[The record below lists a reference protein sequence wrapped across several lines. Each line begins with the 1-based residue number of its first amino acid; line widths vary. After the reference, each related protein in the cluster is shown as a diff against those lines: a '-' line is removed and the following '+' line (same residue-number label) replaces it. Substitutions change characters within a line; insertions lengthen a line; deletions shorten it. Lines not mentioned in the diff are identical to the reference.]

1 MNIMDYQTKE
11 EVNDNESDEED
22 ELMKYRRCGRCS
34 RTCRKGCCYVSKRYI
49 VIVLSAVGMM
59 LVYAMRTSLGVTVI
73 LILDF
78 APHTKVGTAR
88 AMWNVSV
95 KNAIVT
101 YAAHPS
107 QQFTRMCNAPA

>member
-1 MNIMDYQTKE
+1 MDYQTKE
-11 EVNDNESDEED
+11 EVNDIESDEED
-22 ELMKYRRCGRCS
+22 ELMKYRSCGRCS
-34 RTCRKGCCYVSKRYI
+34 RTCRKGCCYVPKRYI
-49 VIVLSAVGMM
+49 VTVLSAVGMM

-78 APHTKVGTAR
+78 APHTKVGTAH